1 MKAVIFPAQFGSMDK
16 GETGFTIGGLSAE
29 TLAQE
34 FGTPIYVYD
43 AATIIGQLNRLKSA
57 FHTRTS
63 IKFAVKA
70 LTNVSVLRLLQREGA
85 GADAVSIHEV
95 RLALHAGF
103 APGAVMFTP
112 NNVAFDEVE
121 EAVSLGTEITLD
133 NLSVL
138 EKFGAKYGSGYP
150 VGIRLN
156 PHIMAGGNLKI
167 STGHVHSKFGISI
180 QQQADILAIVKKYGM
195 QISGLHIHT
204 GSEITDLG
212 VYQRMADIL
221 LEIATYFPGL
231 RFVDFGGGFKV
242 AYKPG
247 DAVMDIPA
255 LGALLSKVLD
265 AHNQKHGTNL
275 ELRIEPGKFL
285 VSEAGFLLTRSTV
298 VKQTPSATFVGVDSG
313 LNHLI
318 RPMMYDAWHEIE
330 NVSNPA
336 GPKKTYTIA
345 GNICETDNFGKD
357 RQLHEVREG
366 DLIVIRNA
374 GAYGYTMSSNYNS
387 RPRPA
392 EILVIDGKAKLIR
405 RRETLEDLLGTQVDA
420 GT

>member
-1 MKAVIFPAQFGSMDK
+1 MMEQGEAV
-16 GETGFTIGGLSAE
+16 FTIGGLSAE
-29 TLAQE
+29 SLALE
-34 FGTPIYVYD
+34 FGTPLYVYD
-43 AATIIGQLNRLKSA
+43 AATIVGQLNRLKSA
-57 FHTRTS
+57 FRTRTA

-70 LTNVSVLRLLQREGA
+70 LTNISVLRLLQREGA

-103 APGAVMFTP
+103 APGVVMFTP
-112 NNVAFDEVE
+112 NNVAFHEVE

-133 NLSVL
+133 NLPLL
-138 EKFGAKYGSGYP
+138 EKFGATYGGQYP

-180 QQQADILAIVKKYGM
+180 QQQTEIQEIVEKYGM
-195 QISGLHIHT
+195 NISGLHIHT

-212 VYQRMADIL
+212 VYRKMADIL

-255 LGALLSKVLD
+255 LGALLSD
-265 AHNQKHGTNL
+265 AVEEHNRKRQTDL

-285 VSEAGFLLTRSTV
+285 VSEAGFLLTRATV
-298 VKQTPSATFVGVDSG
+298 VKQTPSSTFVGVDSG

-330 NVSNPA
+330 NVSNPQ
-336 GPKKTYTIA
+336 GSLKTYTVA

-357 RQLHEVREG
+357 RQLKEVREG
-366 DLIVIRNA
+366 DLIVIKNA

-392 EILVIDGKAKLIR
+392 EVLIHEGKAKLIR
-405 RRETLEDLLGTQVDA
+405 R
-420 GT
+420 

>member
-1 MKAVIFPAQFGSMDK
+1 MKQAFS
-16 GETGFTIGGLSAE
+16 IGGLNAAS
-29 TLAQE
+29 LALE
-34 FGTPIYVYD
+34 FGTPLYVYD
-43 AATIIGQLNRLKSA
+43 AGTITGQLNRLKSA
-57 FHTRTS
+57 FTCPIA

-70 LTNVSVLRLLQREGA
+70 LTNISVLKLLQRQGA
-85 GADAVSIHEV
+85 GADAVSIDEV

-103 APGAVMFTP
+103 EPETVMFTP
-112 NNVAFDEVE
+112 NNVSFREIE

-133 NLSVL
+133 NLPLL
-138 EKFGAKYGSGYP
+138 EKFGKKFGGSYP

-167 STGHVHSKFGISI
+167 STGHIHSKFGISI
-180 QQQADILAIVKKYGM
+180 QQQSEIFSIVKKYGI

-204 GSEITDLG
+204 GSEITDLE
-212 VYQRMADIL
+212 VYRKMADIL
-221 LEIATYFPGL
+221 FEIATYFPGL

-247 DAVMDIPA
+247 DAVTDIPA
-255 LGALLSKVLD
+255 LGALLSELITGY
-265 AHNQKHGTNL
+265 NRKHGASL

-285 VSEAGFLLTRSTV
+285 VSEAGFLLTHATV
-298 VKQTPSATFVGVDSG
+298 VKETPSVTFVGVNSG

-330 NVSNPA
+330 NVSNPD
-336 GPKKTYTIA
+336 GIMKTYTVA

-357 RQLHEVREG
+357 RRLHEVREG

-374 GAYGYTMSSNYNS
+374 GAYGYSMSSNYNS

-392 EILVIDGKAKLIR
+392 EVMVVDGKAKLIR
-405 RRETLEDLLGTQVDA
+405 RRETIEDLLATQPDPEL
-420 GT
+420 

>member
-16 GETGFTIGGLSAE
+16 GETAFTIGGLSAE
-29 TLAQE
+29 SLALE
-34 FGTPIYVYD
+34 FGTPLYVYD
-43 AATIIGQLNRLKSA
+43 AATIIGQLNRLKAA
-57 FHTRTS
+57 FHTRTA

-70 LTNVSVLRLLQREGA
+70 LTNVSVLRLLKAQGA
-85 GADAVSIHEV
+85 GADAVSIDEV

-103 APGAVMFTP
+103 APEAVMFTP
-112 NNVAFDEVE
+112 NNVAFGEIE
-121 EAVSLGTEITLD
+121 EAVALGTEITLD
-133 NLSVL
+133 NLPVL
-138 EKFGAKYGSGYP
+138 EKFGQKFGGRYP
-150 VGIRLN
+150 VGLRLN

-180 QQQADILAIVKKYGM
+180 QQQTDILAIVKKYGM

-204 GSEITDLG
+204 GSEITDLS

-247 DAVMDIPA
+247 DAVTDIPA
-255 LGALLSKVLD
+255 LGKLLSNAVDGYNRK
-265 AHNQKHGTNL
+265 NGTGL

-285 VSEAGFLLTRSTV
+285 VSEAGFLLTHTTV
-298 VKQTPSATFVGVDSG
+298 VKQTPSVTFVGVNSG

-318 RPMMYDAWHEIE
+318 RPMMYDAWHEIA
-330 NVSNPA
+330 NVSNPD
-336 GPKKTYTIA
+336 GPMKTYTIA

-357 RQLHEVREG
+357 RQLHEVRDG

-374 GAYGYTMSSNYNS
+374 GAYGHTMASNYNS

-392 EILVIDGKAKLIR
+392 EVLVIDGKAKLIR

-420 GT
+420 GI